1 MGKMDSQK
9 HAVGEMSVSIQTSIM
24 EYLTCSHVSQINDKK
39 YNLLL
44 HFKKIHLQKKEH
56 S

>member
-9 HAVGEMSVSIQTSIM
+9 HAVGEISVSIQTSIM
-24 EYLTCSHVSQINDKK
+24 EILTCSSQINDKK
-39 YNLLL
+39 YNLLQHL
-44 HFKKIHLQKKEH
+44 KEILLQKKEH

>member
-24 EYLTCSHVSQINDKK
+24 ENLTCSQVSRINDKK
-39 YNLLL
+39 YNLL
-44 HFKKIHLQKKEH
+44 KEIHLQKKEH